1 MPSRCGAESWL
12 GMQGCLSRRR
22 TPRHGQ
28 CERLRIGYKKDR
40 RKRHGR
46 RTGTGSGE
54 RIATRRGAGQGS
66 PNTTG
71 SKGFLSRRG
80 RSCTRWHG
88 CRRGPPTG
96 CALLVLLL
104 PPRTKGT
111 ATGSQHGGL
120 SIPQTLFHWRSL
132 SPSDL
137 PPASHWQSLTT
148 TGALTEAAKAHVVG
162 GRGRVRSLPLCGLR

>member
-40 RKRHGR
+40 RKRDGR

-120 SIPQTLFHWRSL
+120 SIPLAISL
-132 SPSDL
+132 SQRSSSGFSL
-137 PPASHWQSLTT
+137 AVSHYHGRTDRGGQGSRRGWQ
-148 TGALTEAAKAHVVG
+148 G
-162 GRGRVRSLPLCGLR
+162 PC